1 MSHDKHANSRPA
13 WRLTALASAVALA
26 LGTLSLAGCGDDE
39 EDLPPVEEERPVT
52 EEQTSPMEDAT
63 TDPGIDQTGTASGD
77 GAAEPV
83 SGVEEA
89 PEGDALTEQ
98 NEQEESLPEAEQEP
112 VPEGQ
117 QNTMEG
123 NQEGSASDTGALTED
138 EGASAPADEEQR

>member
-1 MSHDKHANSRPA
+1 MSHDKHAHSGSAR
-13 WRLTALASAVALA
+13 RLTVLASAVALA

-98 NEQEESLPEAEQEP
+98 EESLPEAEQEP

-123 NQEGSASDTGALTED
+123 DEEGSASDTGALT
-138 EGASAPADEEQR
+138 DEEDAEQSGN